1 MLIALIAKD
10 KKDHLDVR
18 KRNRDKHLAYLS
30 ATGVVIQ
37 AGPFLDDEGQM
48 CGSLL
53 ILDVSTME
61 AAQAW
66 VADDPYTHAGLF
78 ETVELIAW
86 NKVI

>member
-1 MLIALIAKD
+1 
-10 KKDHLDVR
+10 
-18 KRNRDKHLAYLS
+18 
-30 ATGVVIQ
+30 
-37 AGPFLDDEGQM
+37 
-48 CGSLL
+48 
-53 ILDVSTME
+53 ME